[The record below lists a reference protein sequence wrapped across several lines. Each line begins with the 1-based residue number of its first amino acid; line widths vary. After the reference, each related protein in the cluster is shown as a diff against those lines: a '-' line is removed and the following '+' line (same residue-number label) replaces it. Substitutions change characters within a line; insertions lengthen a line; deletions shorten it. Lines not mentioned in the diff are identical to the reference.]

1 MLIGDLLKEA
11 QKAILSNKT
20 RSGLTILGIVIGIAS
35 VITMISLGQGTQK
48 MIQSNIESL
57 GSNLLTVY
65 PGSSRNLQGGPISLG
80 RGSAFSLKNED
91 IEVIKNIEGVKY
103 VSPEIQRRFQIVA
116 PNSVNTNSSVIGVL
130 PDYFYLRNLNLLN
143 GSYFTDSQNKN
154 LAKVAILGATV
165 KNDLFGENEA
175 IGATIRINKINF
187 KVIGVLEEKGG
198 TSFFNLDD
206 AIFIPF
212 LTMQKLFTGSQYLS
226 SIIFNVE
233 NKDQI
238 DQIKGQVILSLSN
251 KHKVDPENPDFS
263 IISQA
268 DILST
273 LNQVTQ
279 TFTLFLSA
287 IAGISLLVG
296 GIGIMNMML
305 TTVTERTRE
314 IGIRKAVGAKKLDI
328 TFQFLTEAVI
338 LTSLGGVLG
347 IFLGWIISIFIS
359 RFINIQTYIS
369 LFSIILSFGV
379 SACIGII
386 FGYYPAR
393 KAANLNPIDALRY
406 E

>member
-1 MLIGDLLKEA
+1 MLISDLLKES
-11 QKAILSNKT
+11 QKAILSNKV

-35 VITMISLGQGTQK
+35 VIAMISLGEGTQK

-65 PGSSRNLQGGPISLG
+65 PGFSRSSQGLISSG
-80 RGSAFSLKNED
+80 RGSALSLKNED
-91 IEVIKNIEGVKY
+91 IEVIKNTEGVKY
-103 VSPEIQRRFQIVA
+103 VSPETQRRFQIVA
-116 PNSVNTNSSVIGVL
+116 PNGTNTNASVIGIL
-130 PDYFYLRNLNLLN
+130 PDYFYLRNLNLLS
-143 GSYFTDSQNKN
+143 GSYFTEAQNKS
-154 LAKVAILGATV
+154 LAKVAVLGATV
-165 KNDLFGENEA
+165 KNDLFGESEA
-175 IGATIRINKINF
+175 VGSTIRINKINF

-198 TSFFNLDD
+198 TSFFNFDD
-206 AIFIPF
+206 TIFIPF
-212 LTMQKLFTGSQYLS
+212 QTMQKLFTGSQYLS

-238 DQIKGQVILSLSN
+238 DKVKEMVILNLSN

-273 LNQVTQ
+273 LNQITG

-314 IGIRKAVGAKKLDI
+314 IGIRKAIGAKKQDI
-328 TFQFLTEAVI
+328 TFQFLAESII
-338 LTSLGGVLG
+338 LTSSGGIIG
-347 IFLGWIISIFIS
+347 IFLGWLISVLIS
-359 RFINIQTYIS
+359 RFINIATYIS
-369 LFSIILSFGV
+369 PQSIILAFGV
-379 SACIGII
+379 SAFIGIV
-386 FGYYPAR
+386 FGYYPAK

>member
-1 MLIGDLLKEA
+1 MLISDLLKES
-11 QKAILSNKT
+11 QKAILSNKV

-35 VITMISLGQGTQK
+35 VIAMISLGEGTQK

-65 PGSSRNLQGGPISLG
+65 PGFSRSSQGLISSG
-80 RGSAFSLKNED
+80 RGSALSLKNED
-91 IEVIKNIEGVKY
+91 IEVIKNTEGVKY
-103 VSPEIQRRFQIVA
+103 VSPEIQRRLQIVA
-116 PNSVNTNSSVIGVL
+116 PNGTNTNASVIGIL
-130 PDYFYLRNLNLLN
+130 PDYFYLRNLNLLS
-143 GSYFTDSQNKN
+143 GSYFTEAQNKS

-165 KNDLFGENEA
+165 KNDLFGESEA
-175 IGATIRINKINF
+175 VGSTIRINKINF

-198 TSFFNLDD
+198 TSFFNFDD
-206 AIFIPF
+206 TIFIPF
-212 LTMQKLFTGSQYLS
+212 QTMQKLFTGSQYLS

-238 DQIKGQVILSLSN
+238 DKVKEMVILNLSN

-273 LNQVTQ
+273 LNQITG

-314 IGIRKAVGAKKLDI
+314 IGIRKAIGAKKQDI
-328 TFQFLTEAVI
+328 TFQFLAESII
-338 LTSLGGVLG
+338 LTSSGGIIG
-347 IFLGWIISIFIS
+347 IFLGWLISVLIS
-359 RFINIQTYIS
+359 RFINIATYIS
-369 LFSIILSFGV
+369 PQSIILAFGV
-379 SACIGII
+379 SAFIGIV
-386 FGYYPAR
+386 FGYYPAK